1 MPLALNR
8 TAPLS
13 CAPFGDADL
22 ASLFNSRRAR
32 KDRLQMLNQ
41 LRKSAGGWA
50 ARILIALLVVAFG
63 VWGIADIF
71 RGFSDD
77 TVLTAGE
84 TEVTA
89 QRFNAEYAQ
98 RLDDFSEQIGQ
109 YISPQD
115 GRKYGIDRRVLSQ
128 LAGGAVLSEEARSL
142 GLAASDEM
150 VATDIRTDR
159 TFFGA
164 FGQFDRQ
171 TFELALAQSQ
181 ISEQIFVDDRR
192 DFLKREQLLS
202 TVSAGATP
210 AAGVAEALYEYRYE
224 LRSVRYITLPPDLVE
239 NIDDPAEDIIDAYH
253 QQTAIRF
260 TRPETRSFSV
270 LSVRP
275 SDIAP
280 NLAIDEAVLLSAF
293 EDRRGEFDE
302 QETRSVIQIP
312 TPDAATAL
320 DISQRLNE
328 GAAIEGV
335 LSELSLSIDDVTL
348 NEVTIQ
354 GFLSPDIGKAAFSL
368 EEGKISDPIDGPL
381 GPVVLIV
388 TGIKPAVPA
397 KFEDV
402 RDDIQKEL
410 VATQAADAVFD
421 LYNQIEDERAG
432 GSTLQEISAS
442 QSLNLVQVTDV
453 TEQGLTV
460 AGPPPANMPSIS
472 GLMPLVFDNDIGIEI
487 PAGDLEDDGYFWVE
501 VTGVAPAE
509 LKPLEEVRDDVI
521 ALWKREKRKTALEE
535 LAQTLVERGNL
546 GVSMD
551 TIAAEYGRAALASPL
566 MVRRFNNET
575 FSRVGV
581 TNMFA
586 TPANK
591 FTYALAGFG
600 DSIVL
605 MQVAAIETPTPGDDT
620 ADLSEIEDSL
630 KTSASD
636 DLIAALVVALQE
648 KYEVEVNYGLLDQ
661 LLSPGTGG

>member
-1 MPLALNR
+1 MLHLLRQYASGWVAWIIIIPLVA
-8 TAPLS
+8 AF
-13 CAPFGDADL
+13 AIWGVAD
-22 ASLFNSRRAR
+22 
-32 KDRLQMLNQ
+32 
-41 LRKSAGGWA
+41 
-50 ARILIALLVVAFG
+50 V
-63 VWGIADIF
+63 F
-71 RGFSDD
+71 RGFSND

-84 TEVTA
+84 TEITA
-89 QRFNAEYAQ
+89 ERFNAEYAQ

-142 GLAASDEM
+142 GLAVSDEM
-150 VATDIRTDR
+150 VATDIRTDQ

-171 TFELALAQSQ
+171 TFELALLQSR
-181 ISEQIFVDDRR
+181 ISEQTFVDDRR

-210 AAGVAEALYEYRYE
+210 ATGLAEALYEYRYE

-239 NIDDPAEDIIDAYH
+239 NIADPAEDVIDAYH

-280 NLAIDEAVLLSAF
+280 NLAIDEAVLLSEF

-302 QETRSVIQIP
+302 QETRTVIQIP
-312 TPDAATAL
+312 TPDAAAAL
-320 DISQRLNE
+320 AISQKLNE

-335 LSELSLSIDDVTL
+335 LDGLSLSIDDVTL
-348 NEVTIQ
+348 SDVTIQ

-368 EEGKISDPIDGPL
+368 EEGKVSDPIDGPL

-388 TGIKPAVPA
+388 TGIKPAIPA

-402 RDDIQKEL
+402 RDEIQKEL

-442 QSLNLVQVTDV
+442 QSLDLVKVADT
-453 TEQGLTV
+453 TEQGLTI
-460 AGPPPANMPSIS
+460 AGPPPENMPSIS
-472 GLMPLVFDNDIGIEI
+472 GLMPLVFANDIGIEI
-487 PAGDLEDDGYFWVE
+487 PAGDLDDDGYFWVE
-501 VTGVAPAE
+501 VTGITPAE
-509 LKPLEEVRDDVI
+509 LKPLDEVRDDVI
-521 ALWKREKRKTALEE
+521 ALWKREQRKVALEE
-535 LAQTLVERGNL
+535 LAQSLVERGNL
-546 GVSMD
+546 GTSMD
-551 TIAAEYGRAALASPL
+551 AIAAEYNRAALTSPL

-575 FSRVGV
+575 FSRIGV
-581 TNMFA
+581 TNIFA
-586 TPANK
+586 TPADK
-591 FTYALAGFG
+591 FTYSLAGFG
-600 DSIVL
+600 DSMVL
-605 MQVAAIETPTPGDDT
+605 MQVAAIETPTPGDNT
-620 ADLSEIEDSL
+620 ADLSEIEDGL
-630 KTSASD
+630 KTTAAD

-648 KYEVEVNYGLLDQ
+648 KYEVQVNYGLLDQ

>member
-1 MPLALNR
+1 MLHLLRQYASGWVAWIIIIPLVA
-8 TAPLS
+8 AF
-13 CAPFGDADL
+13 AIWGVAD
-22 ASLFNSRRAR
+22 
-32 KDRLQMLNQ
+32 
-41 LRKSAGGWA
+41 
-50 ARILIALLVVAFG
+50 V
-63 VWGIADIF
+63 F

-84 TEVTA
+84 TTISA
-89 QRFNAEYAQ
+89 QRFSAEYNQ
-98 RLDDFSEQIGQ
+98 RLEDFSEQIGQ

-150 VATDIRTDR
+150 VAADIRTDQ

-171 TFELALAQSQ
+171 TFELALLQSQ

-210 AAGVAEALYEYRYE
+210 AAGLAEALHEYRYE

-239 NIDDPAEDIIDAYH
+239 TIADPTEDVIEAYH

-280 NLAIDEAVLLSAF
+280 NLAIDEAVLLSEF

-312 TPDAATAL
+312 APDATTAL
-320 DISQRLNE
+320 DISQKLNE
-328 GAAIEGV
+328 GAAIESV
-335 LSELSLSIDDVTL
+335 LGELSLGIDDVTL
-348 NEVTIQ
+348 SDVTIQ
-354 GFLSPDIGKAAFSL
+354 GFLSPEIGKAAFNL
-368 EEGKISDPIDGPL
+368 DEGKISDPIDGPL

-402 RDDIQKEL
+402 RDDLQEEL
-410 VATQAADAVFD
+410 VAAQAADAVFD

-442 QSLNLVQVTDV
+442 QSLDLVNVSDV

-460 AGPPPANMPSIS
+460 AGPPPENMPSIS
-472 GLMPLVFDNDIGIEI
+472 GLMPLVFANDIGIEI
-487 PAGDLEDDGYFWVE
+487 PAGDLDDDGYFWVE

-509 LKPLEEVRDDVI
+509 VKLLEEVRDDVI
-521 ALWKREKRKTALEE
+521 ALWKREKRKVALEE
-535 LAQTLVERGNL
+535 LAQSLVERGNL
-546 GVSMD
+546 GESMES
-551 TIAAEYGRAALASPL
+551 IAAEYNRAALTSPL

-575 FSRVGV
+575 FSRIGV
-581 TNMFA
+581 TNIFA
-586 TPANK
+586 TPLDK
-591 FTYALAGFG
+591 FTYSLAGFG
-600 DSIVL
+600 DSMVL
-605 MQVAAIETPTPGDDT
+605 MQVASIQTPAPGDNT
-620 ADLSEIEDSL
+620 ADLSEIEDGL
-630 KTSASD
+630 KETAAD

-648 KYEVEVNYGLLDQ
+648 KYEVQVNYGLLDQ
-661 LLSPGTGG
+661 LLLPGTGG

>member
-1 MPLALNR
+1 MLHLLRQYASGWVAWIIIIPLVA
-8 TAPLS
+8 AF
-13 CAPFGDADL
+13 AIWGVAD
-22 ASLFNSRRAR
+22 
-32 KDRLQMLNQ
+32 
-41 LRKSAGGWA
+41 
-50 ARILIALLVVAFG
+50 V
-63 VWGIADIF
+63 F
-71 RGFSDD
+71 RGFSND

-84 TEVTA
+84 TEITA
-89 QRFNAEYAQ
+89 ERFSAEYAQ
-98 RLDDFSEQIGQ
+98 KLDDFSEQIGQ

-150 VATDIRTDR
+150 VASDIRTDQ

-171 TFELALAQSQ
+171 TFELALMQSR
-181 ISEQIFVDDRR
+181 ISEQVFVDDRR

-210 AAGVAEALYEYRYE
+210 AAGLAEALYEYRYE

-239 NIDDPAEDIIDAYH
+239 NIADPTEDVIEAYH

-280 NLAIDEAVLLSAF
+280 NLAIDEADLLSAF

-312 TPDAATAL
+312 TPDADAAL
-320 DISQRLNE
+320 NISQKLNE

-335 LSELSLSIDDVTL
+335 LDGLSLGIDDVTL
-348 NEVTIQ
+348 SDVTIQ
-354 GFLSPDIGKAAFSL
+354 GFLSPEIGKAAFSL

-388 TGIKPAVPA
+388 TGIKPPVPA
-397 KFEDV
+397 KFEDI
-402 RDDIQKEL
+402 RTQLQEEL

-442 QSLNLVQVTDV
+442 QSLDLVNVADT

-460 AGPPPANMPSIS
+460 AGPPPENMPSIS
-472 GLMPLVFDNDIGIEI
+472 GLMPLVFANDIGIEI
-487 PAGDLEDDGYFWVE
+487 PAGDLDDDGYFWVE
-501 VTGVAPAE
+501 VTSVTPAE

-521 ALWKREKRKTALEE
+521 ALWKQEKRKVVLEE
-535 LAQTLVERGNL
+535 LAQSLVERGNL
-546 GVSMD
+546 GESMD
-551 TIAAEYGRAALASPL
+551 AIAAEYNRAALTSPL

-575 FSRVGV
+575 FSRIGV
-581 TNMFA
+581 TNIFA
-586 TPANK
+586 TPADK
-591 FTYALAGFG
+591 FTYSLAGFG
-600 DSIVL
+600 DSMVL
-605 MQVAAIETPTPGDDT
+605 MQVASIETPTPGDNT
-620 ADLSEIEDSL
+620 ADLSEIEDGL
-630 KTSASD
+630 KATAAD

-648 KYEVEVNYGLLDQ
+648 KYEVQVNYGLLDQ